1 MFQNLKIHFKRKTIK
16 FFTCRILLNW
26 FHPHILLLKAL
37 ELLRLMALISL
48 QNLRKNHTNGSFL
61 KTQLKRHTQPSGPT
75 GERDLCAPELRK
87 KKANFF
93 GDLLHT
99 AFYHDYLC
107 IALYTPQI
115 LKVRQGKISV
125 FFIFMLPQFLT
136 WYLEHFIGSSVFYSG
151 SLARDLSEISYITIF

>member
-1 MFQNLKIHFKRKTIK
+1 MVPKLFRLDGMFYIKFWKRCQAALHSFWEWPRRICFNSLTRIFHKMFQNLKIHFKRKTIK

-75 GERDLCAPELRK
+75 GERDLSVHLSFEK
-87 KKANFF
+87 KKLTFSGTYF
-93 GDLLHT
+93 ILL
-99 AFYHDYLC
+99 
-107 IALYTPQI
+107 
-115 LKVRQGKISV
+115 
-125 FFIFMLPQFLT
+125 FIM
-136 WYLEHFIGSSVFYSG
+136 
-151 SLARDLSEISYITIF
+151 ITCV